1 MDDSGANKD
10 RPTEEEI
17 TSDGLTAMIAGY
29 DTTASVLA
37 AILYYV
43 IGNTVVYERL
53 QEEVDEHFQKTDISS
68 SDTSK
73 LAELPYLNAVM

>member
-53 QEEVDEHFQKTDISS
+53 QEEVDEYFQKTDISS

-73 LAELPYLNAVM
+73 LAVLPYLNAVM